1 MEYNGRIYGKELI
14 DWAIHRAETQYKG
27 QIAVIVADRFANM
40 HPGDLKDNPS
50 AITYFVPKTEDGA
63 DAGMTFL
70 IDGVGYDYW
79 ALPWERLESIA
90 DLEETIS
97 VILAEGEVVWADTEA
112 DRNRFYALKEK
123 LFRNLNDPQYVCRIL
138 ARRLEDAMEIYKN
151 MAFEEDLGMLRM
163 GARYVGLYLGDAIAA
178 ANGTYMK
185 CGETGTDDPLPILR
199 KLEHVPAGY
208 ITLQAQLCTVKDGEK
223 LIALC
228 REMIRAVRKFLQD
241 LLPETKPEPVYWS
254 GWYEEMAY
262 TWRRIRYFCDHG
274 DAANAF
280 GWGGY
285 LQQDIGMLGGL
296 LTEDEKNIL
305 RDFDAANLPAFAARC
320 EQARAIIYERLK
332 AGGTPI
338 REYDTLEDFLAAEGM
353 NAE

>member
-1 MEYNGRIYGKELI
+1 MEYNGKFYGKELI
-14 DWAIHRAETQYKG
+14 DWAIRDAETKHKG

-40 HPGDLKDNPS
+40 HPGDLKENPC
-50 AITYFVPKTEDGA
+50 AITYFVPKTQEGTDA
-63 DAGMTFL
+63 DMTFI

-79 ALPWERLESIA
+79 ELPWERLEDIA
-90 DLEETIS
+90 DLSETIS

-178 ANGTYMK
+178 ANGTYLK

-199 KLEHVPAGY
+199 RLENVPAGY
-208 ITLQAQLCTVKDGEK
+208 IALQEKIYTAKDSETLVT
-223 LIALC
+223 LC
-228 REMIRAVRKFLQD
+228 REMIRAVRQFLTE
-241 LLPETKPEPVYWS
+241 LLPETKPEPVYWE
-254 GWYEEMAY
+254 GWYEEMLY
-262 TWRRIRYFCDHG
+262 TWRRIRYFCDQR

-296 LTEDEKNIL
+296 VTPEERSVLTA
-305 RDFDAANLPAFAARC
+305 FDPENLGDFAARC
-320 EQARAIIYERLK
+320 EEARTMIYERLK
-332 AGGTPI
+332 AGGTKI
-338 REYDTLEDFLAAEGM
+338 REYNTLADFLKEHG
-353 NAE
+353 NDEV